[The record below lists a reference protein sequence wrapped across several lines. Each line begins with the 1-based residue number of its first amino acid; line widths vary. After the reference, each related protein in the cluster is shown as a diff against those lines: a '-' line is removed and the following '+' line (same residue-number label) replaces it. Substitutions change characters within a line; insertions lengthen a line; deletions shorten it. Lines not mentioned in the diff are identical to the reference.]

1 MQDQKGTQDGTIPKR
16 EKNGLVLPGGGARGA
31 YQVGVL
37 KAVAE
42 LVPPGSSNPFPIL
55 TGTSAGAI
63 NATVLA
69 AHAQNFRL
77 GVTQLG
83 RVWKNFRAEQVF
95 RSDALTMAK
104 TSMHWLVS
112 LVTGGLL
119 LRNPKSLL
127 NNAPLCKLLE
137 KSIPFSRIQNALDK
151 GHLDALAVTASGYGS
166 SRSVSFFQAAEHCSE
181 WGRVRRI
188 GRRAHIH
195 LDHLMASVAVPLIF
209 PPVRIGREYYG
220 DGAMRQNMPLSP
232 AIHLGAER
240 ILVIGV
246 RDEHPDEPDNF
257 DEEPDYPS
265 FGQIAGYMLD
275 TLFLDGLYADI
286 ERLTRLN
293 MMVEQVETSKLHGPS
308 SHLKCIECLVIVPSE
323 DIREIARRH
332 VHELPAPVRMLLTG
346 LGAMQRGG
354 RQLIS
359 YLLFEQ
365 GYTRELMELGYRDA
379 MAQEDHLRAFLH
391 GEQMPTIDA
400 PESLRRDL
408 SGEEKRPQSE
418 E

>member
-1 MQDQKGTQDGTIPKR
+1 MQDQKHIQEGAIPKV

-42 LVPPGSSNPFPIL
+42 LVPPGSSSPFPIV

-63 NATVLA
+63 NATVIA
-69 AHAQNFRL
+69 AHAGNFRL

-83 RVWKNFRAEQVF
+83 RVWKNFTAEQVF

-104 TSMHWLVS
+104 TSLHWLVS

-119 LRNPKSLL
+119 LRNPRSLL
-127 NNAPLCKLLE
+127 DNTPLCKLLE
-137 KSIPFSRIQNALDK
+137 KKIPFGRIQDALGK

-166 SRSVSFFQAAEHCSE
+166 SRSVSFFQATERCKE
-181 WGRVRRI
+181 WGRVRRV
-188 GRRAHIH
+188 GRREHIR

-209 PPVRIGREYYG
+209 PPVRIGREYFG

-232 AIHLGAER
+232 AIRLGAER

-246 RDEHPDEPDNF
+246 RDEHPDEPDDF
-257 DEEPDYPS
+257 DAEPDYPS
-265 FGQIAGYMLD
+265 IGQIGGYVLD
-275 TLFLDGLYADI
+275 TLFLDGLYSDI

-293 MMVEQVETSKLHGPS
+293 MMVEQVKTGELYGPS
-308 SHLKCIECLVIVPSE
+308 AQLKCIECLVIVPSE
-323 DIREIARRH
+323 DIREIAHRH
-332 VHELPAPVRMLLTG
+332 VHELPKPVRMLLTG

-354 RQLIS
+354 RQLVS

-365 GYTRELMELGYRDA
+365 GYTVELMELGYRDGRNTSVIP
-379 MAQEDHLRAFLH
+379 LPSWTVPVTKIGTL
-391 GEQMPTIDA
+391 G
-400 PESLRRDL
+400 
-408 SGEEKRPQSE
+408 
-418 E
+418 